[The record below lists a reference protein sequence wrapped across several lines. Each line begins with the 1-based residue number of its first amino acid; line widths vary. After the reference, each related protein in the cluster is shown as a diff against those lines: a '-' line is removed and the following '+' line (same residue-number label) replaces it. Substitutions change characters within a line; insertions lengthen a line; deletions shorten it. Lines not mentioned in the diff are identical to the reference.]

1 MNARNIVVKT
11 LLNADKR
18 LTTAAQEWRR
28 TEKEVIADKANT
40 EKQQAHQK
48 AKMRLRDATEMFIR
62 ASTPP

>member
-1 MNARNIVVKT
+1 M
-11 LLNADKR
+11 NADKR
-18 LTTAAQEWRR
+18 LTTAATEWRR
-28 TEKEVIADKANT
+28 TEKEVIADKSNT